1 MNFDSRKYHFK
12 TMITLT
18 LIIVFILSLSNT
30 CFATA
35 GDGTANFSWLPNTES
50 DLAGYKIHYGT
61 SPNGPYDSE
70 VDAGNPPPVDGR
82 IKGSVSGLTEGITYY
97 FVATA
102 YNTSGLESEFSS
114 EVTYTCPTTTQPD
127 TTPPAGTIIIAAG
140 ADSTSVKEITLTLS
154 ASDTDGTVTEMKFS
168 NDSVNWSNSELYN
181 TSKNWILT
189 DEAGTKT
196 VYVQFKDNADN
207 WSSSYSDSIELVDP
221 NQPITTPTLRIKS
234 IGKMH
239 Y

>member
-1 MNFDSRKYHFK
+1 MNLDSRKYHFR
-12 TMITLT
+12 TGFALA
-18 LIIVFILSLSNT
+18 LIIVFILSLYNA

-35 GDGTANFSWLPNTES
+35 GDGIANFSWLPNTES
-50 DLAGYKIHYGT
+50 DLAGYKIHYGIN
-61 SPNGPYDSE
+61 PNGPYDSV

-82 IKGSVSGLTEGITYY
+82 IKGSVSGLTEGVTYY

-114 EVTYTCPTTTQPD
+114 EVTYTCPSTNQPD
-127 TTPPAGTIIIAAG
+127 TTPPAGTIVIAAG
-140 ADSTSVKEITLTLS
+140 SASTLIQNVTLTLS
-154 ASDTDGTVTEMKFS
+154 ASDTEGTVTEMKFS

-189 DEAGTKT
+189 DGAGTKT

-207 WSSSYSDSIELVDP
+207 WSSSYSDSIELIASS
-221 NQPITTPTLRIKS
+221 QPITTPTLRIKS
-234 IGKMH
+234 IGELH